1 MIYFRLRK
9 GESRGGVFKEFGGVG
24 HRNSSLTLGRET
36 LGLRVTEKGEEHTD
50 RSRSEDTGGSG
61 FCEVFF

>member
-36 LGLRVTEKGEEHTD
+36 LGLRVTEKGEEH
-50 RSRSEDTGGSG
+50 
-61 FCEVFF
+61 